1 MADMDLILSIIISLI
16 LCLILFQY
24 YKNKKVVKP
33 PIFYIVFLIVSFS
46 CTYLATNMF
55 LNNELK
61 NIIPTRSE
69 IQKPMNTGE
78 PNF

>member
-46 CTYLATNMF
+46 CTYPATNMF